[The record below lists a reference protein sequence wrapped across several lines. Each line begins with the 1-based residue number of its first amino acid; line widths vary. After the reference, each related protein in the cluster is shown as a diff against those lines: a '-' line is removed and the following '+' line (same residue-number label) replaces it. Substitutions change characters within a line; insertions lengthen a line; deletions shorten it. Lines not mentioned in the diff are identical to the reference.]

1 LILKKPPQD
10 SSSVR
15 DSLEANIKNVVPADT
30 LKNKIKTNT
39 TVKDS
44 SQIDVKEKVHDN
56 FADTLQNENKKQIDS
71 TNKSDTAIRYFLA
84 FHHVKIYNDSLQSVC
99 DSLFIS
105 SKDSV
110 FRLYYNPVVWIGHTQ
125 ILVDT
130 MFLFTKNKQPERLYV
145 FESGLIVNKTKEG
158 FFNQMAGKTI
168 NGYFVDGKIDY
179 MRVKGTQA
187 ESIYYIQNEDSA
199 YVGMNRATGDVID
212 LYFKKD
218 DLTKV
223 IFINSVQGK
232 MYPMDQIP
240 DDQKQL
246 KSFQWLDDRRPK
258 NRAELFE

>member
-1 LILKKPPQD
+1 
-10 SSSVR
+10 
-15 DSLEANIKNVVPADT
+15 
-30 LKNKIKTNT
+30 
-39 TVKDS
+39 
-44 SQIDVKEKVHDN
+44 
-56 FADTLQNENKKQIDS
+56 
-71 TNKSDTAIRYFLA
+71 
-84 FHHVKIYNDSLQSVC
+84 
-99 DSLFIS
+99 S

-110 FRLYYNPVVWIGHTQ
+110 FRLYYNPVVWSGHTQ
-125 ILVDT
+125 IVGDT

-158 FFNQMAGKTI
+158 FFNQMSGKTI

-199 YVGMNRATGDVID
+199 YVGMNRARGDVID
-212 LYFKKD
+212 LYFEKD

-246 KSFQWLDDRRPK
+246 KNFQWLDDRRPK